1 MTPQSLAYVNG
12 EIVPIN
18 EAKISLLD
26 WFFLHS
32 DATYDVVHVWDGHF
46 CRLDEHVQRYFAG
59 MEKLRMSIPHNKT
72 QLTDLLVK
80 LVGQSG
86 LRNAYV
92 EMITTRGVP
101 ESGSRDP
108 RTCKN

>member
-32 DATYDVVHVWDGHF
+32 DATYDVVHV
-46 CRLDEHVQRYFAG
+46 
-59 MEKLRMSIPHNKT
+59 
-72 QLTDLLVK
+72 
-80 LVGQSG
+80 
-86 LRNAYV
+86 
-92 EMITTRGVP
+92 
-101 ESGSRDP
+101 
-108 RTCKN
+108 

>member
-1 MTPQSLAYVNG
+1 M
-12 EIVPIN
+12 
-18 EAKISLLD
+18 
-26 WFFLHS
+26 
-32 DATYDVVHVWDGHF
+32 
-46 CRLDEHVQRYFAG
+46 QRYFAG
-59 MEKLRMSIPHNKT
+59 MEKLRMSIPYNKT